1 MIAHRLQTIETAE
14 NLLYLDE
21 PHRVLAGGKGTV
33 EYEEIMTRLKKTNY
47 AHQNE
52 EDEKDGDDKNKGII
66 KRMNTQ
72 KSLIS

>member
-33 EYEEIMTRLKKTNY
+33 EYNEIMTRLKKTNY
-47 AHQNE
+47 AH
-52 EDEKDGDDKNKGII
+52 
-66 KRMNTQ
+66 
-72 KSLIS
+72 